1 MKKVNFQ
8 SLKSIT
14 APDEWMEKALS
25 VPEIHSRREAAQ
37 VFTLK
42 RIVTVAACFVLVC
55 VMSIPVYMFSRV
67 RVEIPAVPTIQTEH
81 STGEHSGENTSWDNN
96 FPVLVDPTEKAT
108 LTTSRSEGQT
118 DPTEQTAS
126 SQNTLPTDTSEHPT
140 STERNTNP
148 TEHATIPPTKPTQT
162 EESTGGWTSVTS
174 VSCSGIFLQDSMS
187 VDGVEIVYCRLYDR
201 FGNLVGDPNIYSS
214 EHIAEETPLPNGYT
228 LVFYDPT
235 EKGVEMYKGTYRFY
249 FYLGDG
255 SVVFEGSVTV

>member
-25 VPEIHSRREAAQ
+25 VPEIHSRRETAQ

-42 RIVTVAACFVLVC
+42 RMVTVAACFVLVC

-67 RVEIPAVPTIQTEH
+67 RVEIPVAPTIQTEN
-81 STGEHSGENTSWDNN
+81 STREHSSENTSGDNS

-108 LTTSRSEGQT
+108 LTTTRSEGQT

-126 SQNTLPTDTSEHPT
+126 SPNILPTDTSEQPA
-140 STERNTNP
+140 STQRNTTP
-148 TEHATIPPTKPTQT
+148 TESSTIPQTKPTRT
-162 EESTGGWTSVTS
+162 EESTGGWASVTS
-174 VSCSGIFLQDSMS
+174 VSCSGVFLKDGMS

-201 FGNLVGDPNIYSS
+201 FGNLVGDPNLYSPQ
-214 EHIAEETPLPNGYT
+214 HIAEETFLSNGYT
-228 LVFYDPT
+228 LAFYDPT
-235 EKGVEMYKGTYRFY
+235 EKGVEMHKGTYSFY
-249 FYLGDG
+249 FYLEDG